1 MRKAGRNAWKNLVA
15 AFMDS
20 RVLHDESHLSS
31 LYYKPR
37 NILKLFMIFRYN
49 SFTYRL
55 TEPCLCGYMA
65 AMQQAQLSS
74 VAHTLILW
82 ISNCRAVVQR
92 DDIQLNCHFACVRK
106 GCLFA
111 HRALVAAKPR

>member
-1 MRKAGRNAWKNLVA
+1 MTTDTRNLA
-15 AFMDS
+15 A
-20 RVLHDESHLSS
+20 LLSFRCDPIYFLGLS